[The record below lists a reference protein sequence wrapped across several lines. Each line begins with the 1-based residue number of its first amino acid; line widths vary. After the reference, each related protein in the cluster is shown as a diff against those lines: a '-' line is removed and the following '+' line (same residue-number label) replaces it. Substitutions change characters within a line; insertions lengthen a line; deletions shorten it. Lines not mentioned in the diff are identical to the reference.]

1 MSWKAALKEYADL
14 NGNYVIPKKGTKQY
28 DEVKTIQ
35 AKMNATSQKT
45 GEGFIKDSFV
55 GVVKRVN
62 KTIDENIEPVD
73 NNIPLADGEIHAKKI
88 VLKNG
93 KVKYQN
99 YNYAGPGT
107 KVKERLAKKVQPIDG
122 IDAAAQE
129 HDIDYTLNFQ
139 ERIKKGQKVTKKEV
153 QEADRRFVEK
163 VKMNQNDNRVFAAT
177 IPPLFKA
184 KQIAEDTGLL
194 NHTSFFDS
202 KTGSGVSKK
211 RNTKTK

>member
-1 MSWKAALKEYADL
+1 MSWKEALKEYADI

-28 DEVKTIQ
+28 DEVKQIQ
-35 AKMNATSQKT
+35 EKMKSASQKT
-45 GEGFIKDSFV
+45 GDGFIKDSFV
-55 GVVKRVN
+55 GVVKKVN
-62 KTIDENIEPVD
+62 KTIDENIEPVE
-73 NNIPLADGEIHAKKI
+73 NNIPLAEGEIHAKKI

-107 KVKERLAKKVQPIDG
+107 KVKERLSKKVQPIDG
-122 IDAAAQE
+122 IDAAAQQ

-153 QEADRRFVEK
+153 QEADKRFVEK
-163 VKMNQNDNRVFAAT
+163 VKMNKNDNRVFAAT

-194 NHTSFFDS
+194 NHTSFFDP